1 MAVEENAKNQR
12 YMGFH
17 GVSARNIV
25 DLLMERYGK
34 IRASDLE
41 ACRKALREP
50 IDIDRPIDVYLQRVE
65 DVIQFSMD
73 RNMLFTSAQIVQ
85 MAYHVI
91 NKTGL

>member
-1 MAVEENAKNQR
+1 
-12 YMGFH
+12 MGFH

-41 ACRKALREP
+41 ACRKSVREP
-50 IDIDRPIDVYLQRVE
+50 IDVDRPIDVYFQRVE